1 MHEQRASCAARKIN
15 RAFNLDRATGT
26 DKHSSAHVHARKY
39 IVDLFDA
46 WRNKQPGLRKQFTP
60 HLHEN
65 FIDTRIICIF
75 LGSRAASDTLY

>member
-46 WRNKQPGLRKQFTP
+46 
-60 HLHEN
+60 
-65 FIDTRIICIF
+65 
-75 LGSRAASDTLY
+75 